1 MSSRRLQSIISSC
14 DSMLSSDSTSVA
26 TPVKVRPSSAT
37 VFMSSSA
44 SAVAGGRSMMIQ
56 KKMEEI
62 ERQRIE
68 MERQQQELQRQ
79 QEQLERGDITEEED
93 FVARVKFCYQTLTRI
108 SDENEPTVK
117 IDIVSSTI
125 SKRMSGY
132 MIKAYNRDGRIE
144 TLPLIMKAYE
154 QQRGLILNPA
164 IGLSASLLSLF
175 SCAYESKPFISSGAI
190 PLTITEGCSDRTTRS
205 KVLVSQT
212 LDSGSSR
219 RYYSV
224 YSNFHFERTDYP
236 EYCVHFYKWFKEKGE
251 SHHPRSSFV
260 HYLLEEHE
268 TMRPHQSFIETSL
281 NKKLVSERLID
292 RIEKMVDEYYTTGYY
307 DMRELEGI
315 ERCMSKLM

>member
-1 MSSRRLQSIISSC
+1 MSRLQSIISSC
-14 DSMLSSDSTSVA
+14 DQMLSSASASAV
-26 TPVKVRPSSAT
+26 TPVKVRASSAT
-37 VFMSSSA
+37 VSMSSSA

-108 SDENEPTVK
+108 SNENEPTVK
-117 IDIVSSTI
+117 IDIDSSTNPQ
-125 SKRMSGY
+125 RMSGY
-132 MIKAYNRDGRIE
+132 MIKAYNTDGRIE

-154 QQRGLILNPA
+154 QQQRLIFNPTS
-164 IGLSASLLSLF
+164 LTSSLLSLF
-175 SCAYESKPFISSGAI
+175 CCAYESKSFIRSGTF
-190 PLTITEGCSDRTTRS
+190 PLLITEGSAGRTTRS
-205 KVLVSQT
+205 KVLVS
-212 LDSGSSR
+212 SMIPSSS
-219 RYYSV
+219 YDGYG
-224 YSNFHFERTDYP
+224 NFHFQHPGEQFCIHY
-236 EYCVHFYKWFKEKGE
+236 YKWFKEKGE
-251 SHHPRSSFV
+251 RQHPRSTFV

-281 NKKLVSERLID
+281 NKKLVSERLIS
-292 RIEKMVDEYYTTGYY
+292 RIEKMVDEYYMTGYY